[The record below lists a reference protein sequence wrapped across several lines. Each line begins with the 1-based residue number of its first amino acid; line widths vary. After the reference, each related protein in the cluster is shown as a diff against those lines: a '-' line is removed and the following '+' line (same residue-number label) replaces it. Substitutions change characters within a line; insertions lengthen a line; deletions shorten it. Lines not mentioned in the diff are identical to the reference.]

1 MRRRIGS
8 GRAGWMLFEGK
19 EIRLAVGETLT
30 LLECSMCYGG
40 LERAGDG
47 DGVAAGFVAG
57 GEADVDLVGH
67 GGAGDGEAGAGEE
80 IARLGGAEGVK
91 GGGVVRRVV

>member
-1 MRRRIGS
+1 MN
-8 GRAGWMLFEGK
+8 
-19 EIRLAVGETLT
+19 AVGETLT
-30 LLECSMCYGG
+30 LLKGSMCYGG
-40 LERAGDG
+40 LEGAGDG

-67 GGAGDGEAGAGEE
+67 GGAGDGEAGTGEE
-80 IARLGGAEGVK
+80 VARIGGAEGVK